1 MKRGMKYTRTLVLAL
16 ILLFTSFRLAANI
29 PLENQ
34 PESNYKAEK
43 LTYFNEDSTLHFGAT
58 LTYPL
63 HVKKAPVVILV
74 SGTGKQDRDGTM
86 AGHKMFADIASYLSS
101 RGIAVLR
108 TDDRGTGETNG
119 VYETSTTADFA
130 QDVISAIAYLKNRK
144 DINKKEIGLIGHSE
158 GGAVIS
164 IVAAQ
169 SKDVAFM
176 ISLAGL
182 ATKGLSSLIRQ
193 NEDLV
198 KAADIPDYDKKR
210 YNEINGL
217 MFQTAYQYA
226 SSDSMEQKLNETYEK
241 WKIKDDAY
249 YKGLNIKGYDHFRFP
264 IYSYVRQAIGTWYRF
279 FIRYN
284 PEDYLAKVTIP
295 VLALNGEKDI
305 MVAADQNL
313 RNFKNYL
320 IHNKDV
326 TTMVLP
332 GLNHLFLSCKT
343 GKQEEYRTLEGHFS
357 EEALQIMYH
366 WIKKHI

>member
-1 MKRGMKYTRTLVLAL
+1 MKKNIKYTRIPVLVFA
-16 ILLFTSFRLAANI
+16 LLFINFQLAANTFLKHHI
-29 PLENQ
+29 DP
-34 PESNYKAEK
+34 NYKIEQ
-43 LTYFNEDSTLHFGAT
+43 LTYYNKDSTLHFGAT
-58 LTYPL
+58 LTCPA

-86 AGHKMFADIASYLSS
+86 AGHKMFADIADYLSS

-108 TDDRGTGETNG
+108 TDDRGTGKTNG

-130 QDVISAIAYLKNRK
+130 QDVMSAIAYLKNRK
-144 DINKKEIGLIGHSE
+144 DINKKKIGLIGHSE

-176 ISLAGL
+176 ISLGGIATDGL
-182 ATKGLSSLIRQ
+182 TSLMRQ
-193 NEDLV
+193 NEDII
-198 KAADIPDYDKKR
+198 KAADIPDYNKKR
-210 YNEINGL
+210 YNEIDSL

-226 SSDSMEQKLNETYEK
+226 SSDSLEQKLRAAYKE
-241 WKIKDDAY
+241 WKVKDDAY
-249 YKGLNIKGYDHFRFP
+249 YKSLNIKGYDLFRFS
-264 IYSYVRQAIGTWYRF
+264 IYSYVQQATRAWYRF

-284 PEDYLAKVTIP
+284 PEDYLTKVTIP
-295 VLALNGEKDI
+295 VLALNGDKDI

-313 RNFKNYL
+313 GNFKKYL
-320 IHNKDV
+320 IHSKDV

-343 GKQEEYRTLEGHFS
+343 GKQEEYRTLKGSFS
-357 EEALQIMYH
+357 ENALQIMYR
-366 WIKKHI
+366 WIEKHI